1 MLVVTF
7 IKIEKMIKR
16 IILVLV
22 TLSQIISCGSEPEK
36 KVTVITK
43 EEQEKIQKGLKE
55 KEKLKVISEL
65 TSKYNIAYNIDT
77 VRFRYSIDCE
87 PILKSKYLLTE
98 LFFINDIFKI
108 DSIHFVTINV
118 RGRNGAIG
126 NLTFPISKE
135 QIQLFTNKELVNILV
150 VHISEIKKIKFVF
163 KGEVEDEEWASVSLA
178 NSTGFTSKGELI
190 EIVSLKK

>member
-1 MLVVTF
+1 M
-7 IKIEKMIKR
+7 KR
-16 IILVLV
+16 IIFLLLI
-22 TLSQIISCGSEPEK
+22 LSLIISCGSETEK
-36 KVTVITK
+36 KDAVITI
-43 EEQEKIQKGLKE
+43 EEQKEIQKGLKE
-55 KEKLKVISEL
+55 EEKLKVISEL

-77 VRFRYSIDCE
+77 VKFRFSIDYE
-87 PILKSKYLLTE
+87 SILKSKYLLTE

-108 DSIHFVTINV
+108 DNIHFVSINV
-118 RGRNGAIG
+118 RGRNGGIG

-135 QIQLFTNKELVNILV
+135 QIQLFTNKDLVNILV
-150 VHISEIKKIKFVF
+150 VHINEIKKIKFVF